1 MVTGWTSFVVHISHG
16 VFSTYTASL
25 FYPSIFFLPVF
36 FYYMLVTFEEINR
49 YFPLSRC
56 NDMFLA
62 VELTE
67 KSHIILPKLQF
78 QEMKKKIICFDVS

>member
-1 MVTGWTSFVVHISHG
+1 
-16 VFSTYTASL
+16 
-25 FYPSIFFLPVF
+25 
-36 FYYMLVTFEEINR
+36 
-49 YFPLSRC
+49 
-56 NDMFLA
+56 MFLA